1 MLKLYLFLNYSKF
14 LAAIIVNLAS
24 IMEINYFKKS
34 IPTLLAMLVFSVLGV
49 YVFYKL
55 LTPEKKLPIYSPLD
69 VNPRL
74 VDASLQHVKKNHK
87 IADFSLLNQNAA
99 MVSQDDFKD
108 KIYVAD
114 FFFTRCGTICPI
126 MTTNMTKI
134 QNAFLNDPEVL
145 LLSHSVTPTMDS
157 VSVLKEYAINKG
169 VIDTKW
175 QLVTGDKKEIY
186 KLARKSYFAVLDEGD
201 GGAQDFIH
209 TEQFILVDKKKRI
222 RGYYDGTDPKEVQ
235 RIIEDIY
242 LLKKEK

>member
-1 MLKLYLFLNYSKF
+1 MGDNRNFV
-14 LAAIIVNLAS
+14 AIMDIK
-24 IMEINYFKKS
+24 YFKKS
-34 IPTLLAMLVFSVLGV
+34 IPTVLAMLVFSIAGV

-55 LTPEKKLPIYSPLD
+55 LTPEKRLPIYSPID

-87 IADFSLLNQNAA
+87 IANFSLLNQNGEE
-99 MVSQDDFKD
+99 VTQNVFQD

-126 MTTNMTKI
+126 MTTNMAAVQK
-134 QNAFLNDPEVL
+134 AFLNDTLVL
-145 LLSHSVTPTMDS
+145 LLSHSVTPIMDS
-157 VSVLKEYAINKG
+157 VSVLKEYAVNKE
-169 VIDTKW
+169 VIDAKW
-175 QLVTGDKKEIY
+175 HLVTGDKKEIY

-222 RGYYDGTDPKEVQ
+222 RGYYDGTDSKEIK
-235 RIIEDIY
+235 RIIDDIY